1 MNISVHI
8 LQPLASG
15 GNGDL
20 YIGRRLDDG
29 QLVVVKYLREYQNIN
44 ARKAF
49 LREIR
54 VLARKLP
61 GLIQLL
67 AANVNAEVPYYVM
80 PYLTGGSLEPYA
92 GQLTEDQ
99 LIAVASQVGSTLSS
113 LHAGAVFHGDVKPA
127 NVLVSHDGRLQ
138 VADPLGNGGGCTML
152 FSHHRGGTPG
162 YWAPEV
168 SAGGEI
174 SCAGDVY
181 SFGAMLY
188 ELLTGQKPRDGQDLA
203 SLVEGNLSKI
213 AEIITACCQFA
224 ADARPTMQEV
234 LRLLSGERWGDI
246 SEARRWSRT
255 FWTTAACLVGA
266 VLVGAAM
273 TSED

>member
-1 MNISVHI
+1 MNISVQI
-8 LQPLASG
+8 VQSLASF

-29 QLVVVKYLREYQNIN
+29 ELVVVKYLREYQNIN
-44 ARKAF
+44 ARQAF
-49 LREIR
+49 VREVK

-67 AANVNAEVPYYVM
+67 AVNVNSEVPYYVM
-80 PYLTGGSLEPYA
+80 PYVTGGSLEPYA
-92 GQLTEDQ
+92 GRLTQDQ
-99 LIAVASQVGSTLSS
+99 LIGVASQVGGTLAS
-113 LHAGAVFHGDVKPA
+113 LHAGAVFHGDIKPA
-127 NVLVSHDGRLQ
+127 NVLVSHDGRLK
-138 VADPLGNGGGCTML
+138 VADPLGNGAGCTVL
-152 FSHHRGGTPG
+152 FSHHHGGTPG

-188 ELLTGQKPRDGQDLA
+188 ELLTGRKPQDGQHLA
-203 SLVEGNLSKI
+203 ALVDGSSSKI
-213 AEIITACCQFA
+213 AEIISACCQFA
-224 ADARPTMQEV
+224 ASARPTMPEV
-234 LRLLSGERWGDI
+234 VRILRGELWVDI
-246 SEARRWSRT
+246 LEARRQSRA
-255 FWTTAACLVGA
+255 FWTTAACVVGA
-266 VLVGAAM
+266 VLVGAAL

>member
-1 MNISVHI
+1 MTISVHI

-99 LIAVASQVGSTLSS
+99 LIA
-113 LHAGAVFHGDVKPA
+113 
-127 NVLVSHDGRLQ
+127 
-138 VADPLGNGGGCTML
+138 
-152 FSHHRGGTPG
+152 
-162 YWAPEV
+162 
-168 SAGGEI
+168 
-174 SCAGDVY
+174 
-181 SFGAMLY
+181 
-188 ELLTGQKPRDGQDLA
+188 
-203 SLVEGNLSKI
+203 
-213 AEIITACCQFA
+213 
-224 ADARPTMQEV
+224 
-234 LRLLSGERWGDI
+234 
-246 SEARRWSRT
+246 
-255 FWTTAACLVGA
+255 
-266 VLVGAAM
+266 
-273 TSED
+273 